1 MESMT
6 KILFI
11 FLTLNAL
18 LLLGCGVNLAANMT
32 RRIFS
37 RRAQG

>member
-6 KILFI
+6 KFPFI
-11 FLTLNAL
+11 FLTLDAL
-18 LLLGCGVNLAANMT
+18 LLLGYAVNLAANMI
-32 RRIFS
+32 RRIFN